1 MKSKWKN
8 NRIEL
13 WTNRNQNKLLSIHI
27 ETLMTKAR
35 QATIAIGIAGNA
47 KKLTMI
53 DLQDGGN
60 MKIFTY

>member
-1 MKSKWKN
+1 M
-8 NRIEL
+8 